1 VLGLLDEM
9 GLAPSL
15 AHRYAHELSG
25 GQRQRVV
32 VARAM
37 ALNPT
42 LLVCDEPVS
51 ALDVSVQAQVLA
63 VLAGLR
69 ARGLACLFIS
79 HDLRVVRQVADR
91 VAVMYLGRIIEIANV
106 ADLYAAPLHP
116 YTKALLDAVPA
127 SRPDRRRARTLLRGE
142 PPSPI
147 DPPPGCRFHPRCA
160 FAIARCRTEIPALTT
175 HTQGHDVAC
184 HRAGETLARAA

>member
-1 VLGLLDEM
+1 
-9 GLAPSL
+9 
-15 AHRYAHELSG
+15 
-25 GQRQRVV
+25 
-32 VARAM
+32 M
-37 ALNPT
+37 ALNPA

-91 VAVMYLGRIIEIANV
+91 VAVMYLGRIIEIADV
-106 ADLYAAPLHP
+106 ADLYANPLHP

-127 SRPDRRRARTLLRGE
+127 SRPDRRRARTLLQGE

-147 DPPPGCRFHPRCA
+147 DPPHGCRFHPRCA
-160 FAIARCRTEIPALTT
+160 FAIARCRTEIPVLTP
-175 HTQGHDVAC
+175 HAQGHSVAC
-184 HRAGETLARAA
+184 HRAGETMVRAA